1 MLVNTGAEPM
11 NYPLWQ
17 IGIPGGLLIAFVAVV
32 HVFISHFAVGGG
44 AYLVLL
50 ERKADRT
57 HDADLLDYVRKH
69 SKFFALLTLVM
80 GAVTGVGIW
89 FTIGLISP
97 EATSSL
103 IHTFVWGW
111 AIEWVFFF
119 VEIAAALI
127 YAYSWDRLD
136 RAAHM
141 AVGWVYFVAAWAS
154 LVVING
160 ILTYMLTP
168 GRWLQTHAFWNG
180 FFNPTYWPSVVVR
193 TGIAVV
199 LAGMFGLVTGLR
211 MYRPVRE
218 RVLRYAGLWIV
229 VGTLFLVL
237 PLRWY
242 FADFPPESKAYFEV
256 ILPAMR
262 HMVYLGAIAA
272 GLSLLLAVVF
282 AVAKPAWMRASI
294 AAVILLCGF
303 VLIGTGEYTREMARK
318 PYAIGSYIYS
328 NDLRVAE
335 VASLDASGFANSAQW
350 MDRQQ
355 PDLLRGRQMFAMQ
368 CGVCHSVDGYRAMKP
383 RVHGWGT
390 EFSTDILQHLPLL
403 RGTMPP
409 FAGNDQDRAAV
420 GTYLASLSPAAIDPH
435 LPAAEAGSQIFGR
448 RCSMCHTVGGK
459 FRPLSLA
466 GMDVDSIDGLLTQLD
481 SLNPEMPSFHGGE
494 RERKALAVF
503 LQSGAPYRPSE
514 AQGGT
519 Q

>member
-1 MLVNTGAEPM
+1 M

-17 IGIPGGLLIAFVAVV
+17 IGIPGGLLIAFVAIV

-50 ERKADRT
+50 ERKANRT
-57 HDADLLDYVRKH
+57 NDAGLLAYVRKH

-80 GAVTGVGIW
+80 GAVTGVAIW
-89 FTIGLISP
+89 FTIGLVSP

-136 RAAHM
+136 RAEHM
-141 AVGWVYFVAAWAS
+141 AVGWVYFIAAWAS
-154 LVVING
+154 LVIING

-180 FFNPTYWPSVVVR
+180 FFNPTYWPSMVVR

-211 MYRPVRE
+211 VPSPVRE

-229 VGTLFLVL
+229 AGTLFLVL
-237 PLRWY
+237 PVRWY
-242 FADFPPESKAYFEV
+242 FADFPPQAKQYFDV
-256 ILPAMR
+256 VLPAMR
-262 HMVYLGAIAA
+262 HIADAGGIAA
-272 GLSLLLAVVF
+272 AIGLALAAIF
-282 AVAKPAWMRASI
+282 AVAKPGWMRVPVVAI
-294 AAVILLCGF
+294 ILACGF
-303 VLIGTGEYTREMARK
+303 VLIGSGEFTREMARK

-328 NDLRVAE
+328 NDLRVAQI
-335 VASLDASGFANSAQW
+335 ASLDAAGYANSAKW
-350 MDRQQ
+350 MDRQA
-355 PDLLRGRQMFAMQ
+355 PDLIRGRQMFAMQ

-383 RVHGWGT
+383 RVNGWGN
-390 EFSTDILQHLPLL
+390 EFAADVLQHLPLL

-409 FAGNDQDRAAV
+409 FAGNEADRVTV
-420 GTYLASLSPAAIDPH
+420 GLYLASLSPPGDDQNM
-435 LPAAEAGSQIFGR
+435 PAAELGRQVFGR

-459 FRPLSLA
+459 FRPLSLG
-466 GMDVDSIDGLLTQLD
+466 GMDPDAIDGLLTQLD
-481 SLNPEMPSFHGGE
+481 SLNPEMPGFRGTE
-494 RERKALAVF
+494 RERKALGVF
-503 LQSGAPYRPSE
+503 LQSGTAYQPTS

-519 Q
+519 R

>member
-1 MLVNTGAEPM
+1 M

-17 IGIPGGLLIAFVAVV
+17 IGIPGGLVIAFVAIV

-50 ERKADRT
+50 ERKANRT
-57 HDADLLDYVRKH
+57 DDAGLLAYVRKH

-80 GAVTGVGIW
+80 GAVTGVAIW
-89 FTIGLISP
+89 FTIGLVSP

-141 AVGWVYFVAAWAS
+141 AVGWVYFGAAWAS
-154 LVVING
+154 LVIING

-211 MYRPVRE
+211 VASPVRE
-218 RVLRYAGLWIV
+218 RVLRYAGWWIV
-229 VGTLFLVL
+229 AGTLFLVL
-237 PLRWY
+237 PVRWY
-242 FADFPPESKAYFEV
+242 FADFPPEAKQYFEV
-256 ILPAMR
+256 VLPSMR
-262 HMVYLGAIAA
+262 HMFYLGGVAA
-272 GLSLLLAVVF
+272 GLGLLLAVVF
-282 AVAKPAWMRASI
+282 AVAKPAWMRAPV
-294 AAVILLCGF
+294 AAVMLACGF
-303 VLIGTGEYTREMARK
+303 VLIGSGEFTREMARK

-335 VASLDASGFANSAQW
+335 MASLDAAGYAASSKW
-350 MDRQQ
+350 MDRER
-355 PDLLRGRQMFAMQ
+355 PEAARGRQMFAMQ
-368 CGVCHSVDGYRAMKP
+368 CGVCHSVGGYRAMTL
-383 RVHGWGT
+383 RVQGWGN
-390 EFSTDILQHLPLL
+390 EFATDVLQHLPLM

-409 FAGNDQDRAAV
+409 FAGNQQDRAAV
-420 GTYLASLSPAAIDPH
+420 GIYLASLSLPVAEQNM
-435 LPAAEAGSQIFGR
+435 PAAELGREVFGR

-466 GMDVDSIDGLLTQLD
+466 GMDADSIDGMLTQLD
-481 SLNPEMPSFHGGE
+481 SLNPEMPSFHGSEG
-494 RERKALAVF
+494 ERKALAVF
-503 LQSGAPYRPSE
+503 LQSGVPYQPTI

-519 Q
+519 R